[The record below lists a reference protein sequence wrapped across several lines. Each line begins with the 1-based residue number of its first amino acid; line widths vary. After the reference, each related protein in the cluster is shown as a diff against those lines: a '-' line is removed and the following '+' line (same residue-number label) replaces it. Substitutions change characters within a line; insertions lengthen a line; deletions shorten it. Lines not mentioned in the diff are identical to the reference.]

1 MASTT
6 LLFTVLLSAAVYT
19 EADGKYIQCPKKQY
33 RFRTLLLE
41 QLSYMA
47 GHVTNLATKYED
59 PTPIYS

>member
-47 GHVTNLATKYED
+47 GYVTNLATKYED